1 MKVDII
7 GEMLSK
13 HTDPEIIEHLYR
25 CMIGVVKNYRI
36 ALEKGNAE
44 ALWASLGDIEQ
55 ASAILGAMHKR
66 NEERLAQVEKQ

>member
-13 HTDPEIIEHLYR
+13 HTDPEIIEYLYR
-25 CMIGVVKNYRI
+25 CMIGVMKNYRI
-36 ALEKGNAE
+36 ALEKGNTE
-44 ALWASLGDIEQ
+44 TLWASVADIEQ
-55 ASAILGAMHKR
+55 TTSILGAMHKR

>member
-25 CMIGVVKNYRI
+25 CMIGVLKNYRI

-44 ALWASLGDIEQ
+44 ALWASLGDVEQ
-55 ASAILGAMHKR
+55 VTNILGTMHKR
-66 NEERLAQVEKQ
+66 NEDRLAQVQQQ